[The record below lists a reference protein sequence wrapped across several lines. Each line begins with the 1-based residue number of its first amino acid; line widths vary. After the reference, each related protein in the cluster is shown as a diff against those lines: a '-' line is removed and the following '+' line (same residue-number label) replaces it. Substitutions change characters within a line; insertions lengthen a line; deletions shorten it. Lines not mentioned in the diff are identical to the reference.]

1 MNRHKIKA
9 LIALLSTALNPSCLD
24 HITSNVLTWSVPGY
38 RSVYRDLECQV
49 AVVTDH
55 QGLQEQLR
63 EVGTHRA
70 VCMHA
75 AYKRLTL
82 MLIQRTLN
90 NDGHVRSV
98 QTNLPKMSLFQSIF
112 ILILEI
118 HIQPDW

>member
-1 MNRHKIKA
+1 M
-9 LIALLSTALNPSCLD
+9 
-24 HITSNVLTWSVPGY
+24 LTWSVPGY

-82 MLIQRTLN
+82 MLSQRSLN
-90 NDGHVRSV
+90 NNGHVRLKISPNELAS
-98 QTNLPKMSLFQSIF
+98 TKMAVFQSIF

-118 HIQPDW
+118 HFQPDC